1 MLAVGSI
8 HLLYPIQG
16 LGGKAMACARAAHVN
31 VNETETRHLRQ
42 RLQVEITW
50 LSRQLQDLQTA
61 DQLPDHSLQQTYRE
75 MIFSRRAL
83 LGRIPR

>member
-1 MLAVGSI
+1 MTNFRST
-8 HLLYPIQG
+8 
-16 LGGKAMACARAAHVN
+16 HVN

-50 LSRQLQDLQTA
+50 LSRQLQDMQSA
-61 DQLPDHSLQQTYRE
+61 DHLPDHSLQQTYRE